1 MAKRGIT
8 PQKAGEIRRKKGIA
22 ETKLQKLRVERGLSQ
37 NELAVLSGVTLRAI
51 QCYEQQTRPI
61 EGAKLSTL
69 CSLCIVLGCRIE
81 DVLDDEELIKQ
92 FKKAK

>member
-8 PQKAGEIRRKKGIA
+8 PQKAKEIREKKGIT

-37 NELAVLSGVTLRAI
+37 SELAKLSGVTVRAI

-61 EGAKLSTL
+61 ESARLYSI
-69 CSLCIVLGCRIE
+69 CSLCVVLGCRIE
-81 DVLDDEELIKQ
+81 DILEDEELIKRY
-92 FKKAK
+92 KKAK